1 MSYFDRLGEIS
12 SSVKGAQ
19 RASDLVAALLPPPA
33 PTHVIGAEAP
43 AASAPTAALVPGTP
57 AAAVVKV
64 GPSLGKAAIA
74 FAPTL
79 VGGAAGALAW
89 QKHRVLGFL
98 AGQSLAYNGAALL
111 KGDANQKKEA
121 VYQLAVEGSGIAGA
135 LYLKKHMHPVFGWIV
150 GIAAGSIAT
159 SFLPGSPSRRQLGKV
174 RDYVKDAVK

>member
-12 SSVKGAQ
+12 SSMKGAQ

-33 PTHVIGAEAP
+33 PSHVLGAEAP
-43 AASAPTAALVPGTP
+43 AAAPTAALVPGTP

-89 QKHRVLGFL
+89 KNHRILGFL

-111 KGDANQKKEA
+111 KGDADQKKEA

-135 LYLKKHMHPVFGWIV
+135 LYLKKHMHPVFGWLV
-150 GIAAGSIAT
+150 GIAAGTVAT
-159 SFLPGSPSRRQLGKV
+159 SLLPGTPARRQLGKIS
-174 RDYVKDAVK
+174 DYVKDAVK

>member
-43 AASAPTAALVPGTP
+43 ATALVPGTP

-64 GPSLGKAAIA
+64 GPSVGKAAIA

-111 KGDANQKKEA
+111 KGDADQKKEA

-135 LYLKKHMHPVFGWIV
+135 LYLKKHMHPVFGWLV

-159 SFLPGSPSRRQLGKV
+159 SFLPGSPSRRQLGRV
-174 RDYVKDAVK
+174 SDYVKNAVK

>member
-12 SSVKGAQ
+12 SSFKGAS

-33 PTHVIGAEAP
+33 PTYVHGAEAP
-43 AASAPTAALVPGTP
+43 ASAPTAALVPGTP

-79 VGGAAGALAW
+79 VGGAAGAMLW
-89 QKHRVLGFL
+89 KKHRVLGFL

-111 KGDANQKKEA
+111 KGNADQKKEA
-121 VYQLAVEGSGIAGA
+121 MYQLAVEGSGIGGA
-135 LYLKKHMHPVFGWIV
+135 LYLKKYMHPVFGWIV
-150 GIAAGSIAT
+150 GIVAGTVAT
-159 SFLPGSPSRRQLGKV
+159 SMLPGSPSRSSLGKIS
-174 RDYVKDAVK
+174 DYVKNAVK